1 MRPLPAQKPLVPELA
16 KQARER
22 RAIHAELPG
31 HLFPGNGEQ
40 EILCALR
47 AEVKRQPLPP
57 IRNGQTL
64 DVPLQSPIFFRNLA
78 EQIFQQPRTV
88 LAAARRAERK
98 QRRKRE
104 KKTRLSAAVRSST
117 GCRPSAR
124 T

>member
-47 AEVKRQPLPP
+47 AEIKRQPPPP

-64 DVPLQSPIFFRNLA
+64 DAPLQSPIFFRNLA

-104 KKTRLSAAVRSST
+104 EKDAAVC
-117 GCRPSAR
+117 GAAPSLSPHPCLR
-124 T
+124 R